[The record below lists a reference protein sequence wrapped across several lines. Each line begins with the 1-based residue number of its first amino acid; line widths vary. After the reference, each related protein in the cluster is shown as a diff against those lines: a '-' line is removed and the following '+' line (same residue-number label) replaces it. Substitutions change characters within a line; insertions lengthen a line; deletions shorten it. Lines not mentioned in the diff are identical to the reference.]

1 MHECKAE
8 IERFLNKIVVKYG
21 TRLGTGV
28 SSKRGF
34 KEMGRMLQWSLF
46 EGGEVERLREK
57 LMRANAMMQL
67 IYSQAQGL
75 VLLLFC
81 WTSFANNGR
90 AAAEQDSN
98 IISDKLEA
106 LSELEAVARENLDK
120 HLGEIQDNM
129 ARQNEV
135 LENHTTMLKG
145 ISSDM
150 RIVMTAV

>member
-8 IERFLNKIVVKYG
+8 IERFFDKIVVKYG
-21 TRLGTGV
+21 RRLGTGA

-34 KEMGRMLQWSLF
+34 KEMGRMLQWSVF
-46 EGGEVERLREK
+46 EGGEAERLREK
-57 LMRANAMMQL
+57 LRRANAVIQL

-81 WTSFANNGR
+81 GTSLADNGR
-90 AAAEQDSN
+90 AAAEQDAN

-106 LSELEAVARENLDK
+106 LSELEAVAKENLNK
-120 HLGEIQDNM
+120 HIGEIQDNM

-135 LENHTTMLKG
+135 QENHTTMLKE